1 MHYNDA
7 GLIWEKRMLQQI
19 QIRHKSLGHS
29 NEHRKGL
36 WHPFVTKAQNNN
48 GQTYLNTVKA
58 THHKPMVNFIL
69 SGENLNAF
77 PQRSGRRQGCL
88 PTFHSSV
95 RSLSFSYRVKEKGKS
110 GWEGGEGR
118 RLNIPLG
125 KWKYPVYV
133 EGEGGCK
140 STTPVTQQEGKA
152 SGFCVC
158 GSLGYIVRLC
168 FKKQT
173 A

>member
-1 MHYNDA
+1 MHNNDD

-19 QIRHKSLGHS
+19 QIRHQSLGHS

-36 WHPFVTKAQNNN
+36 WHPFVMKAQNNN

-88 PTFHSSV
+88 PTFHSSSV
-95 RSLSFSYRVKEKGKS
+95 RSLSFSYRVKAKGKS
-110 GWEGGEGR
+110 GWEGEKGGDCISLLVSGSILCMWGVR
-118 RLNIPLG
+118 GGANLQPLSHN
-125 KWKYPVYV
+125 KR
-133 EGEGGCK
+133 
-140 STTPVTQQEGKA
+140 A
-152 SGFCVC
+152 SQVDFEFAVAWA
-158 GSLGYIVRLC
+158 I
-168 FKKQT
+168 
-173 A
+173 